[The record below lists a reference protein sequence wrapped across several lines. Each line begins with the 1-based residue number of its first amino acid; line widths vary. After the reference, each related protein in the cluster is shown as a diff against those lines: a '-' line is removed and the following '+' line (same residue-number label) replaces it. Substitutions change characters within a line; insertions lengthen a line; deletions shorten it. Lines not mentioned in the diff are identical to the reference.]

1 MDIDI
6 DALKSLRKKTGAG
19 MLDCRKALVEAGG
32 EGQAAEALLKDWGLA
47 GVEKRLDRSMAEG
60 RVFVHASSSRAAIVE
75 ISCETDFVAR
85 SEAFVV
91 SGERIA
97 VLAFERRLDVP
108 DAEID
113 GQVAELARLFKENI
127 ALRRLAYREGGAAE
141 RLSSYVHGEGQ
152 IGVFL
157 LAAADSPA
165 AFDDERVASFIHDLA
180 LHIAAFNPLFL
191 SAEKTP
197 EAYLREKEEAFR
209 QQVGEDEQM
218 RGKSERIRETA
229 VAGKMRK
236 HLAEV
241 CLLDRGF
248 IKDEAVPVAEAM
260 SKLAREIGFNL
271 SVRSF
276 DYFKIGE

>member
-60 RVFVHASSSRAAIVE
+60 RVFVHASSSRAAMVE

-141 RLSSYVHGEGQ
+141 RMSSYVHGEGR
-152 IGVFL
+152 IGVL
-157 LAAADSPA
+157 LLTAADSPA
-165 AFDDERVASFIHDLA
+165 GFDDERVASFIHDLA

-191 SAEKTP
+191 SAEKAP

-209 QQVGEDEQM
+209 QQVGEDEKM
-218 RGKSERIRETA
+218 LGKSERIREGA

-260 SKLAREIGFNL
+260 SKLARETGFNL
-271 SVRSF
+271 SVRGF